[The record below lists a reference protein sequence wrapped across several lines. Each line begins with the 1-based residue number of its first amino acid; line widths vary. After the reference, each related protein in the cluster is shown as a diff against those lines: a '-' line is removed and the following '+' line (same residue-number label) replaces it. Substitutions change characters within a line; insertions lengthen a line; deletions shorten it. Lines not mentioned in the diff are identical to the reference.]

1 MEYNKIFEP
10 GKIGKCKLKNKIIM
24 APMGNINMADPI
36 GRPLPKMIDYFV
48 ERAKGGTGLLI
59 TGLIPVSFG
68 IDPTVSEDNNT
79 TYFPRID
86 GSSRTRL
93 SGWRDLTAG
102 VHSYDSKIFI
112 QLTAGLGRVGSPEP
126 ALKGKML
133 KSASINKNYYVPQL
147 IHLPFSDRAIK
158 KIVKSFGQ
166 SAINAKV
173 SGFDGVQLHGHEGYL
188 MDQLTSAPWNRR
200 KLGRY
205 SNKFQFALDVVA
217 EIKKRCGDNFPII
230 YRIDLTQ
237 GLKESYGEKVFKERF
252 KGMERSMEE
261 GLEFCKVLAEAG
273 IDAFDVDKGCY
284 DNWFWPHPPA
294 YFDDIPYV
302 EEIAGT
308 LKDYFKKNNIEAKVI
323 AVGKLGKPEKAEE
336 VLEKGWCDFF
346 MLGRPLLADPY
357 WPQKVREGRVKE
369 ITHCM
374 GDQEGCIQ
382 SFILG
387 GHPCCALNPYTGF
400 EDTKKSVKAD
410 KIKTVAVIGGGPGGC
425 EAAKTAHLRGHKV
438 TLFEKSSKLGGQL
451 IYGGNMKIKHDLL
464 RYVENLQYQMELLGK
479 AGLQIKYNTT
489 VTPEELKEKY
499 DVIIC
504 SNGIKPFIP
513 NIKGKDTIRF
523 SEAREFLSKDMKLP
537 EDVKKVTVVGGG
549 VVGCEVAYSLAYEK
563 GLEVTIVEM
572 LPNVMSGVVQANR
585 SMLLWMMMGNGA
597 PSGKIQGAIKTP
609 VKIYNAS
616 KVVKFQE
623 GKVSIK
629 ANKKRKEQYTPW
641 QTLVPENIHNP
652 FDKILDPNNTEDISI
667 DTDYVIFSTGGSADD
682 SLYYQLLKEKAAN
695 EIYCIGDAKQP
706 ARAWEAISSAND
718 IARSI

>member
-1 MEYNKIFEP
+1 
-10 GKIGKCKLKNKIIM
+10 
-24 APMGNINMADPI
+24 
-36 GRPLPKMIDYFV
+36 
-48 ERAKGGTGLLI
+48 
-59 TGLIPVSFG
+59 
-68 IDPTVSEDNNT
+68 
-79 TYFPRID
+79 
-86 GSSRTRL
+86 
-93 SGWRDLTAG
+93 
-102 VHSYDSKIFI
+102 
-112 QLTAGLGRVGSPEP
+112 
-126 ALKGKML
+126 
-133 KSASINKNYYVPQL
+133 
-147 IHLPFSDRAIK
+147 
-158 KIVKSFGQ
+158 
-166 SAINAKV
+166 
-173 SGFDGVQLHGHEGYL
+173 
-188 MDQLTSAPWNRR
+188 
-200 KLGRY
+200 
-205 SNKFQFALDVVA
+205 
-217 EIKKRCGDNFPII
+217 
-230 YRIDLTQ
+230 
-237 GLKESYGEKVFKERF
+237 
-252 KGMERSMEE
+252 
-261 GLEFCKVLAEAG
+261 
-273 IDAFDVDKGCY
+273 
-284 DNWFWPHPPA
+284 
-294 YFDDIPYV
+294 
-302 EEIAGT
+302 
-308 LKDYFKKNNIEAKVI
+308 
-323 AVGKLGKPEKAEE
+323 
-336 VLEKGWCDFF
+336 

-425 EAAKTAHLRGHKV
+425 EAAKTAYLRGHKV

-489 VTPEELKEKY
+489 VTPEELKGKY

-513 NIKGKDTIRF
+513 NIEGKDTIRF
-523 SEAREFLSKDMKLP
+523 SEAREFLSTDMKLP
-537 EDVKKVTVVGGG
+537 ENVKKVTVVGGG

-563 GLEVTIVEM
+563 GLEVTVVEM